1 MLQDIDLAYD
11 RSGALTTSRTLK
23 APAVVAGGVPLTAP
37 SQPQPA
43 DHGLIAWSADP
54 SLAGSTS
61 AAVSGTLYL
70 AAVWI
75 RSAATINRLWWIHT
89 TAGSGATAGQSWAG
103 LYDSAG
109 TRLSS
114 VGIDSEVTTNGVRS
128 PSLPAPQSVAP
139 GRYWVALLINATTP
153 PILARTAGASATANN
168 LNLTGASLRYAVNGT
183 GLTALPATISPAA
196 NTSAGALSLA
206 VAVS

>member
-11 RSGALTTSRTLK
+11 RTGALTTNKTFK
-23 APAVVAGGVPLTAP
+23 APTIVAGGVPLTTP

-75 RSAATINRLWWIHT
+75 RSAATISRLWWIHT
-89 TAGSGATAGQSWAG
+89 TAGSGATAGQNWAG

-114 VGIDSEVTTNGVRS
+114 VGIDSEATTNGVRS
-128 PSLPAPQSVAP
+128 PLLTNPTQVAA
-139 GRYWVALLINATTP
+139 GRYWVALLFNAATP
-153 PILARTAGASATANN
+153 PILARTAGASASANN
-168 LNLTGASLRYAVNGT
+168 MGLSATTLRYAVNGT
-183 GLTALPATISPAA
+183 AQTSLPAAITPAN
-196 NTSAGALSLA
+196 NTATGALALT

>member
-11 RSGALTTSRTLK
+11 RSGALATSRTLK

-75 RSAATINRLWWIHT
+75 RSAAMISRLWWVHT
-89 TAGSGATAGQSWAG
+89 TAGSGIVAGQCWAG

-109 TRLSS
+109 ARLAS
-114 VGIDSEVTTNGVRS
+114 VGVDSEAAANGPRS
-128 PSLPAPQSVAP
+128 PAVAP
-139 GRYWVALLINATTP
+139 LAVAAGRYWVALLFNATTP

-168 LNLTGASLRYAVNGT
+168 LNLTAASLRYAVNGT
-183 GLTALPATISPAA
+183 GLTALPATINPAA
-196 NTSAGALSLA
+196 NTSTGALSLA